1 MSYKMF
7 NIHTA
12 APKKSLLIF
21 MALALASLSNN
32 SFAAMINYH
41 ASLFGPG
48 MNVHYCIDL
57 DSSGSILADY
67 DESAGTVSNI
77 SGELSFV
84 TITQGFIKKGYNNIK
99 NYVLGSFNDN
109 EYVPEFLRD
118 KNIFVDLS
126 RGAEYEETKVTDK
139 KIREW
144 GWALYY
150 DPDDYS
156 QYTDST
162 SLSEALFANRDNL
175 KTLRNPYKTFAQLCP
190 KYAGGNSAG
199 YHGWCGAGVEFF
211 GDYGTPAPVPLPA
224 AFYMLSAGLIG
235 LISFSKKRKI
245 V

>member
-1 MSYKMF
+1 MMLNFHVEISRK
-7 NIHTA
+7 A
-12 APKKSLLIF
+12 LLIII
-21 MALALASLSNN
+21 MLAYIGLGNN

-41 ASLFGPG
+41 ANLFGPG
-48 MNVHYCIDL
+48 MNVYNCINL

-67 DESAGTVSNI
+67 NQEAGSVSNI

-126 RGAEYEETKVTDK
+126 RGAEYEETIVTEN

-156 QYTDST
+156 QYTDPT

-175 KTLRNPYKTFAQLCP
+175 KTLRKPNKTFAQLCP

-199 YHGWCGAGVEFF
+199 YHGWCSAGVEFF
-211 GDYGTPAPVPLPA
+211 ADYGTPAPVPLPA

-235 LISFSKKRKI
+235 LVSFSKKRKK